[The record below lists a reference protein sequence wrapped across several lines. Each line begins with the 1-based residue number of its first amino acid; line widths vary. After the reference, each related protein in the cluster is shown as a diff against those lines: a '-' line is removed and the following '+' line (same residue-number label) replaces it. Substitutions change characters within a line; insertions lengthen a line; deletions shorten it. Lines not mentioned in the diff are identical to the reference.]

1 MRSALGRVYLQAG
14 QLDQAEA
21 HFAAVAAD
29 ADTDTDEDEDED
41 TDTGTDA
48 STAAAAGKTLNAA
61 FMASARGDWDKASRL
76 LRGLVEQDEANYAVR
91 LCSVVLVRHGVGV
104 ALSQRGLK

>member
-1 MRSALGRVYLQAG
+1 LRSALGRVYLQAG

-29 ADTDTDEDEDED
+29 ADTDTDEDEDA
-41 TDTGTDA
+41 DTGTDA

-61 FMASARGDWDKASRL
+61 FMASARGDWDTASRL

-91 LCSVVLVRHGVGV
+91 LCSVVLVRHGVRF
-104 ALSQRGLK
+104 ALSQRSLK

>member
-29 ADTDTDEDEDED
+29 ADTDTDEDED
-41 TDTGTDA
+41 TGTDA
-48 STAAAAGKTLNAA
+48 STAAAASKTLNAA
-61 FMASARGDWDKASRL
+61 FMASARGDWDTASRL

-91 LCSVVLVRHGVGV
+91 PCSVVLVLHGVGV
-104 ALSQRGLK
+104 ALS

>member
-1 MRSALGRVYLQAG
+1 LRSALGRVYLQAG

-29 ADTDTDEDEDED
+29 ADTDTDEDEDA
-41 TDTGTDA
+41 DTGTDA

-61 FMASARGDWDKASRL
+61 FMASARGDWDTASRL

-104 ALSQRGLK
+104 ALSQRSLK